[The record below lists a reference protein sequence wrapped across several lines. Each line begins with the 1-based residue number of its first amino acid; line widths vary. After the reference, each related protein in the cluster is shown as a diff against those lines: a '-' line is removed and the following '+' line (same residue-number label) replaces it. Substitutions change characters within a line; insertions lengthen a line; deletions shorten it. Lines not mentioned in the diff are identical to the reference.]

1 MVGQI
6 RRPAAR
12 QGIFRNHQHRVRGSL
27 RTSRGV
33 DPRVGALPVVGDL
46 VKIERITCRVVDFPL
61 EHEFHPAWARGRN
74 QPDLLMVLIEVDTD
88 EGVTGIGAA
97 HAGLEAAVT
106 IERFVAPYF
115 IGQDPTYVERLVP
128 ILRATEI
135 LGAPVY
141 CMEIPLWDIVGKA
154 ANLPVAKL
162 WGGYSD
168 GVTAYCATAEVR
180 SPERR
185 VEDVRRMVEDGYR
198 AVKFRFHL
206 ADPRDDLKVIEAVRA
221 AVGDGIDIMV
231 DANQAGVEPGHGGHR
246 AWGFPLA
253 VAVARVPEQMRV
265 RWLEEPL
272 PRHDYDGLRRL
283 RDRLDTLP
291 VAGGED
297 NHGLHEFKLLIDRGC
312 YDILQPDALLS
323 EGVGQMRKVAALA
336 AVAGLEAA
344 PHTWGNGIGLMA
356 NLHLAA
362 AIPNCPFLEFP
373 HDPPSGFTAAARDQM
388 LLEPLTIEQDGC
400 VHVPNRPG
408 FGLVLDE
415 ERIARYTVSTHTSR
429 SEERR

>member
-27 RTSRGV
+27 RTGRGV
-33 DPRVGALPVVGDL
+33 DPRVGALPLVGDL
-46 VKIERITCRVVDFPL
+46 MKIERITCRVVDFPL
-61 EHEFHPAWARGRN
+61 EREFHPAWARGRN
-74 QPDLLMVLIEVDTD
+74 QPDLLMVLIEVGTD
-88 EGVTGIGAA
+88 AGLTGLGSA
-97 HAGLEAAVT
+97 HAGPEAAVT

-115 IGQDPTYVERLVP
+115 IGEDPMYVERLVP
-128 ILRATEI
+128 ILRDTEI

-141 CMEIPLWDIVGKA
+141 CMEMPLWDIVGKA

-162 WGGYSD
+162 WGGCSD

-185 VEDVRRMVEDGYR
+185 VEDVQRMLGEGYR

-206 ADPRDDLKVIEAVRA
+206 PDPREDLKVVEAVRA
-221 AVGDGIDIMV
+221 AVGDRIDIMV

-246 AWGFPLA
+246 TWGFPIALT
-253 VAVARVPEQMRV
+253 VARELQRMGV

-283 RDRLDTLP
+283 RDKLDTLP
-291 VAGGED
+291 IAGGEG
-297 NHGLHEFKLLIDRGC
+297 HQGLPEFKLLIDRGC

-323 EGVGQMRKVAALA
+323 EGVGQMRKIAALA
-336 AVAGLEAA
+336 EVAGLELA

-388 LLEPLTIEQDGC
+388 LLEPLTIDSDG
-400 VHVPNRPG
+400 VVRVPDRPG

-415 ERIARYTVSTHTSR
+415 ERIARYTVSTHTVTAR
-429 SEERR
+429 D